1 MAKKVLVTGSTKGIG
16 KAVAERFHNQGWNV
30 CLNGRNPLR
39 VNELTTNLN
48 QLREHSAIGIDSD
61 FESVQKNEV
70 VRDFISKEWG
80 SLDCI
85 IFNIGSGSGTKG
97 LDSTFEENLALLS
110 INFMNT
116 IKSFNSL
123 YSLLVKSDHASIFII
138 GSIAQEVNVNAPIT
152 YSYSKRALNMFGKAQ
167 ALKLAKHKI
176 SINII
181 NPGHILTLDGVWDRK
196 QKESSQMFDNFVAE
210 NIPVGR
216 IGQVSDIAGTIF
228 SLANEKSGN
237 FLTGTNLNLDGG
249 TSLKY

>member
-16 KAVAERFHNQGWNV
+16 KAVAEKFHAHGWNV
-30 CLNGRNPLR
+30 CLNGRNPLQ
-39 VNELTTNLN
+39 VNELTMNLN
-48 QLREHSAIGIDSD
+48 QLRGHSAIGIDSD
-61 FESVQKNEV
+61 FSSAQKNKI
-70 VRDFISKEWG
+70 VRDYISKEWV

-97 LDSTFEENLALLS
+97 LDSTFNENLALLS
-110 INFMNT
+110 INLMNT
-116 IKSFNSL
+116 IKSFNLL
-123 YSLLVKSDHASIFII
+123 YPLLEKSNNGSIFVI
-138 GSIAQEVNVNAPIT
+138 GSIAQEVNVNAPIA
-152 YSYSKRALNMFGKAQ
+152 YSYSKRALNLFGKAQ
-167 ALKLAKHKI
+167 ALKLAEHKI
-176 SINII
+176 SVNII

-228 SLANEKSGN
+228 SMANEKSGN

>member
-1 MAKKVLVTGSTKGIG
+1 MTKKVLVTGSTKGIG
-16 KAVAERFHNQGWNV
+16 KAVAEKFHNQGWNV
-30 CLNGRNPLR
+30 CLNGRNPIR

-61 FESVQKNEV
+61 FDSVQKNEI
-70 VRDFISKEWG
+70 VRNFISKEWG

-97 LDSTFEENLALLS
+97 IDSTFQENLALLS

-116 IKSFNSL
+116 IKCFNSL
-123 YSLLVKSDHASIFII
+123 YPLLEKSDYASIFII
-138 GSIAQEVNVNAPIT
+138 GSIAQKVNVNAPIA

-167 ALKLAKHKI
+167 ALNLAKHKI
-176 SINII
+176 SVNII

-196 QKESSQMFDNFVAE
+196 QKESSQLFDNFVAE

-216 IGQVSDIAGTIF
+216 IGQVNDIAGTIF

-237 FLTGTNLNLDGG
+237 FLTGSNLNLDGG